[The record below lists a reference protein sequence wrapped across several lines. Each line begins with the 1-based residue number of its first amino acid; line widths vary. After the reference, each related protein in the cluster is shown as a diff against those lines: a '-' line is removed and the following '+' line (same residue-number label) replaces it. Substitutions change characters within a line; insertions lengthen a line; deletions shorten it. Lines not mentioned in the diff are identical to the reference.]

1 MASLVGNLWSVGPD
15 ASSHLRP
22 PRARGCDLVWCWP
35 VLGALEGSSSQIGE
49 GGRGDQQDRMSLLLS
64 QDFPLFQG
72 LGKGSRSGSSALI
85 CWLLDPSCSTSL
97 SLSFAIWEMGI
108 KIVFLTLV
116 E

>member
-1 MASLVGNLWSVGPD
+1 
-15 ASSHLRP
+15 
-22 PRARGCDLVWCWP
+22 
-35 VLGALEGSSSQIGE
+35 
-49 GGRGDQQDRMSLLLS
+49 MSLLLF

-72 LGKGSRSGSSALI
+72 LGKGSRRGPSALI